1 MDAEVDLVFP
11 LPVPGET
18 ADLIKGFCVEIRRP
32 NDGSPMT
39 GVKVTLD
46 GEIFNIAD
54 GDLFEAP
61 RNGDPSQL
69 GSVVCQPDRGT
80 FDPRNLN
87 AEVNV
92 ETTMGSDTW
101 QGTRDGCTRIDHVY
115 DHRGADGS
123 TQTCLVDNRFQAEVV
138 WGDFQGNSGPAGV
151 RNLDASLLG
160 GSPDQALF
168 EFLNTQDGYR
178 NSLVV

>member
-1 MDAEVDLVFP
+1 
-11 LPVPGET
+11 
-18 ADLIKGFCVEIRRP
+18 
-32 NDGSPMT
+32 MT

-138 WGDFQGNSGPAGV
+138 WGTFREIAARRASGTSMPPSSAV
-151 RNLDASLLG
+151 PPTKRCLS
-160 GSPDQALF
+160 F
-168 EFLNTQDGYR
+168 
-178 NSLVV
+178 